1 MSTHHF
7 WENTMGMT
15 AEDFTNY
22 RLRAESMSMDQL
34 LFARNDAREAMVA
47 QKGNN
52 PIGSKKGEGWY
63 TDEMCTYSDEIRRR
77 TK

>member
-1 MSTHHF
+1 
-7 WENTMGMT
+7 MGMT
-15 AEDFTNY
+15 ADDFTNY
-22 RLRAESMSMDQL
+22 RIKAEGMTMDEL

-52 PIGSKKGEGWY
+52 PRGQKGEGWY
-63 TDEMCTYSDEIRRR
+63 TDEMCTYGDEIRRR